1 MPEPRW
7 WPSFCE
13 AVGRPQW
20 VTDER
25 FATIAARKQH
35 MSELTDE
42 MDQLFA
48 ERTLPEWGRLLDA
61 HGFIWGPA
69 ATVAEFA
76 ADPQAEQIGL
86 FPTLDTPAGPI
97 RTIAAPLSI
106 AGADVALRG
115 PAPELGQHTDEVLT
129 ELGLSADEL
138 SALAADEVIGR
149 P

>member
-25 FATIAARKQH
+25 FATISARKQH

-48 ERTLPEWGRLLDA
+48 ERTLPEWGRLLDEKLTV
-61 HGFIWGPA
+61 GFSIEICW
-69 ATVAEFA
+69 E
-76 ADPQAEQIGL
+76 
-86 FPTLDTPAGPI
+86 DT
-97 RTIAAPLSI
+97 
-106 AGADVALRG
+106 
-115 PAPELGQHTDEVLT
+115 
-129 ELGLSADEL
+129 
-138 SALAADEVIGR
+138 
-149 P
+149 